1 METSEYGIKLTMVKS
16 RESRYLNKTSG
27 DILRAILSLVGPDGT
42 ASMSDIARRN
52 NTSRAF
58 VTKMLKSLSDEGMVD
73 YVAYRGVGLTPD
85 GLRVANELARHHRLL
100 EVFLIDTLGF
110 ASEAAHEEAERLEHV
125 ISEEF
130 EERLAA
136 FLNHP
141 THCPHGQPI
150 PGSESVGS
158 ARNVRSGAA
167 Y

>member
-1 METSEYGIKLTMVKS
+1 
-16 RESRYLNKTSG
+16 
-27 DILRAILSLVGPDGT
+27 
-42 ASMSDIARRN
+42 
-52 NTSRAF
+52 
-58 VTKMLKSLSDEGMVD
+58 MLKSLSDERMVD

-110 ASEAAHEEAERLEHV
+110 SSEAAHEEAERLEHV

-150 PGSESVGS
+150 PGSDSVGI
-158 ARNVRSGAA
+158 ARNVSPGEA

>member
-1 METSEYGIKLTMVKS
+1 MVKS

-27 DILRAILSLVGPDGT
+27 DILRAILSLVGPDGI

-110 ASEAAHEEAERLEHV
+110 SSEAAHEEAE
-125 ISEEF
+125 
-130 EERLAA
+130 
-136 FLNHP
+136 
-141 THCPHGQPI
+141 
-150 PGSESVGS
+150 
-158 ARNVRSGAA
+158 
-167 Y
+167 